1 MTSFTSPEME
11 LRTFALSDI
20 LTASAE
26 APSESTAA
34 ATEVPETSVPT
45 TTVPEVTDAGLDN
58 EISAKQW
65 EF

>member
-1 MTSFTSPEME
+1 ME

-26 APSESTAA
+26 VPSESTAA
-34 ATEVPETSVPT
+34 PTDVPGTSVPV
-45 TTVPEVTDAGLDN
+45 TTVADAGLDN

>member
-1 MTSFTSPEME
+1 MKKFNSPEIE
-11 LRTFALSDI
+11 IRVIVLSDI

-26 APSESTAA
+26 APAESTAA
-34 ATEVPETSVPT
+34 ATEVPETSVPV
-45 TTVPEVTDAGLDN
+45 TTVADAGLDN

>member
-1 MTSFTSPEME
+1 MKKFTSPEME
-11 LRTFALSDI
+11 LRFFALSDI

-34 ATEVPETSVPT
+34 PTDVPGTSVPV
-45 TTVPEVTDAGLDN
+45 TTVADAGLDN